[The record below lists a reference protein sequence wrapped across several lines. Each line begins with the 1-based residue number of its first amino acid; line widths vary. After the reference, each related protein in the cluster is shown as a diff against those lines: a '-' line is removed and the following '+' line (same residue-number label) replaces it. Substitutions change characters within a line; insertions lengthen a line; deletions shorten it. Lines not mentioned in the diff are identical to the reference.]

1 MNFSVNPIMWQ
12 NVFAIPATI
21 ADEYLRTASALQ
33 LKVLI
38 RAMRGNMNIDPSQI
52 AKLLIVPE
60 EEVKDALMF
69 WVSRGVLL
77 ADGVNL
83 ITQQGNTAPKPQTE
97 TKPKTEVKPTASEQ
111 KPQRKNDAA
120 ARAVARMQKPTVAEV
135 VKRAEQSA
143 DVKYLLSEAQ
153 RKLGR
158 TLSTNELQTFV
169 WLFDY
174 CNLPAGVLLMI
185 TEYAVSCGRGSMR
198 YIEKL
203 TLQWTDE
210 GISTIFDAEK
220 KIHEAKNID
229 SAWIRLQRLFGM
241 EQRKPTK
248 YEEGFADR
256 VVNKWKFSDEMISYA
271 YDECVD
277 HIGKYKATYINKVLN
292 RFFDEHITTVT
303 EIEKKSQQT
312 NETTAAGGDDAY
324 MKMAM
329 NGPRRRKKAKE
340 D

>member
-12 NVFAIPATI
+12 NVFAVPAAI

-38 RAMRGNMNIDPSQI
+38 RAMRDNMNIDPSQI

-60 EEVKDALMF
+60 QEVKDALMF

-77 ADGVNL
+77 ADGVN
-83 ITQQGNTAPKPQTE
+83 QAANKENTEPKPQAE
-97 TKPKTEVKPTASEQ
+97 AKPKTEVKPTASKQ
-111 KPQRKNDAA
+111 KPQRKDDAA

-174 CNLPAGVLLMI
+174 CNLPTSVLLMI
-185 TEYAVSCGRGSMR
+185 TEYAVSCGKGSMR

-210 GISTIFDAEK
+210 GVATISDAEK
-220 KIHEAKNID
+220 RILEAKNID
-229 SAWIRLQRLFGM
+229 NAWARLERLFGM

-292 RFFDEHITTVT
+292 RFFDEHITTVA
-303 EIEKKSQQT
+303 EIEKISQQAD
-312 NETTAAGGDDAY
+312 ETPALGDDAY